1 MQAKVRGFLH
11 RKNHNKPMDEDPKP
25 QSSRRGRNKVPGGNL
40 IDNKGKPV
48 DSKNLFARELKEMP
62 DHSNEVTRATELKLG
77 GFVFDKIESPRVH
90 AIIDRGPYE
99 LDNGAI
105 YHGQWTAEGQREGKG
120 TQIWKDGS
128 KYIGYWKNDQANSK
142 GRLIHAD
149 GDVYEGEWF
158 NDKA

>member
-1 MQAKVRGFLH
+1 
-11 RKNHNKPMDEDPKP
+11 
-25 QSSRRGRNKVPGGNL
+25 
-40 IDNKGKPV
+40 
-48 DSKNLFARELKEMP
+48 MP
-62 DHSNEVTRATELKLG
+62 DFSNEQTRATEFKLG
-77 GFVFDKIESPRVH
+77 PFVFDQIESPRAVEV
-90 AIIDRGPYE
+90 INRGPYE

-105 YHGQWTAEGQREGKG
+105 YHGQWTKDGHRDGKG

-128 KYIGYWKNDQANSK
+128 KYVGYWKNDQAVGK

>member
-1 MQAKVRGFLH
+1 
-11 RKNHNKPMDEDPKP
+11 MDDDPKP
-25 QSSRRGRNKVPGGNL
+25 QSSRRGKIKLPGGNL

-48 DSKNLFARELKEMP
+48 QRENLFARELKEMP

-77 GFVFDKIESPRVH
+77 AFVFDKIESPRAH

-105 YHGQWTAEGQREGKG
+105 YHGQWTAEGHREGKG

-128 KYIGYWKNDQANSK
+128 KYVGYWKSDQANGK

-149 GDVYEGEWF
+149 GDVYEGEWQC
-158 NDKA
+158 DKA